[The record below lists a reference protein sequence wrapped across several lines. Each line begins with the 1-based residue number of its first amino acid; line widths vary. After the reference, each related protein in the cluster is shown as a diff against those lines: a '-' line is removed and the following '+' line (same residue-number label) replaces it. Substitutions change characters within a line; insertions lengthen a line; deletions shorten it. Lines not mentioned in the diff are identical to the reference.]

1 MYPTVTDQLRELRRV
16 LNDVVMPEVS
26 GSYARDTLSTAM
38 ATLQMLEGAWD
49 RVLPFLLWDNEQLTA
64 LVGELEPQSEPPD
77 PSDFTAVHRRNLD
90 LRDRLAGRIRDGQE
104 VGPAPPIAA
113 LTAYFRA
120 RIARYPFAS
129 TVALPT
135 RK

>member
-38 ATLQMLEGAWD
+38 ATLHMLEGAWD
-49 RVLPFLLWDNEQLTA
+49 QVLPFLLWDNEQLTA
-64 LVGELEPQSEPPD
+64 LVGEPDPQSEPPD

-90 LRDRLAGRIRDGQE
+90 LRDRLAGSIREAPARGD
-104 VGPAPPIAA
+104 APPTAA